1 MSHIRGES
9 KSSQLFKIK
18 KQDVSLLSDK
28 KGSFRQR
35 NKENN
40 QGGKNLVVRVN
51 YAWKR
56 SEEEE
61 VLLGHVGRSGGFSS
75 LMAEK
80 EN

>member
-1 MSHIRGES
+1 MSHIRG
-9 KSSQLFKIK
+9 KVRARNFLKYK

-40 QGGKNLVVRVN
+40 QGGKNLVVWVN
-51 YAWKR
+51 YARKR

-75 LMAEK
+75 LAEK